1 MTYRMRSLPALL
13 ILLVLLFNVSIGRAD
28 ETKYNALAFAT
39 RDQFPQILAHRGASG
54 YIPEHSLQ
62 AYETA
67 MNLQTDYV
75 EPDLC
80 LTKDGV
86 FVALHD
92 VLLDDTTNVAELP
105 EFASYKST
113 KVVDGVS
120 LTGYFVSDFTHA
132 ETQKLSLKQ
141 RLSFRTQIYN
151 GFFTIPTLQQIT
163 ALALDNFN
171 STQRLVG
178 LYIELKHPSFFKSL
192 GFDMASMLLRELSD
206 AGYAVDLSAPSDLK
220 RVLPLVIQ
228 CFDAPTLR
236 ALRPITSIPLV
247 QLLDP
252 PTPAQLHDG
261 SYWSGQTLK
270 EIATYANA
278 VGPEKTYFSTLP
290 LSDGQTA
297 VQSAQEAGLAMHPW
311 TFRAEAQ
318 YVGKQF
324 TSFAE
329 EQAYFFFCLGVAGV
343 FTEFPDQTR
352 QVLQGA
358 KVCPAPTQI

>member
-1 MTYRMRSLPALL
+1 MNAFAVLCLV
-13 ILLVLLFNVSIGRAD
+13 ILNVSLGRAD
-28 ETKYNALAFAT
+28 ETKYNALAFVT
-39 RDQFPQILAHRGASG
+39 RDQYPQILAHRGASG

-67 MNLQTDYV
+67 MNLQTDYA

-92 VLLDDTTNVAELP
+92 VLLDETTNVAELP

-113 KVVDGVS
+113 KVVDGQT
-120 LTGYFVSDFTHA
+120 LTGYFVSDFTYA
-132 ETQKLSLKQ
+132 ETQKLRLNQ

-163 ALALDNFN
+163 ALALANFN

-192 GFDMASMLLRELSD
+192 GFDVAEMLLAELRA
-206 AGYAVDLSAPSDLK
+206 AGYAVDASAPSDLK

-228 CFDAPTLR
+228 CFDASTLR

-247 QLLDP
+247 QLMDP

-261 SYWSGQTLK
+261 SYWSDQTLK
-270 EIATYANA
+270 EIASYANA

-290 LSDGQTA
+290 LSDGQRA
-297 VQSAQEAGLAMHPW
+297 VQRAKDAGLAMHPW

-324 TSFAE
+324 ASFAE
-329 EQAYFFFCLGVAGV
+329 EQAYFFFCLGVAGI
-343 FTEFPDQTR
+343 FTEFPDLTR
-352 QVLQGA
+352 QALQGA
-358 KVCPAPTQI
+358 VKECPAPALSI